1 MHENL
6 QDFLAYLSSEKGLS
20 PHTLQAYKSDLTAFL
35 DRTPNL
41 TEQEQIFKYL
51 IHLKSKGYASTS
63 IARALVAIK
72 VFFRFLYREELVSQ
86 DFTQGIE
93 SPKLWQILP
102 DVLTMDEV
110 DNLLQAP
117 NPQTFVGARDKALL
131 EILYASGLR
140 VSEACKLTLYSID
153 EIAVK
158 VMGKGNKERVV
169 PIGQK
174 ALLALDHYLGHFRD
188 HVAMRTDFLFVTKK
202 GIALD
207 RIAVWRMVKLYAQRA
222 NIKKSISPHT
232 LRHSFATHLLENGAD
247 LRVIQEMLGH
257 SNIATTDKYTHVSP
271 THLKASFEK
280 FHPRK

>member
-271 THLKASFEK
+271 NHLKASFEK